1 MAYGKYKNFT
11 KRTESDKVLRDK
23 VFEIANNPKRNGY
36 ERELASIVFKFFN
49 KKSKGCVIKSM
60 SNQQLEDEFHKP
72 IIRKLKRRRR
82 VYSSFKDNILGADL
96 ANIQL
101 MSQYNKGIKILLCA
115 IDIFSKYAWVVSLKD
130 KKGVTIV
137 PLKNG

>member
-11 KRTESDKVLRDK
+11 
-23 VFEIANNPKRNGY
+23 N
-36 ERELASIVFKFFN
+36 
-49 KKSKGCVIKSM
+49 M

-137 PLKNG
+137 PLKND